1 MRRLWI
7 VAALPVLALGCREG
21 ANKETP
27 VAETNPPPPPPQ
39 QPPPAQPGAA
49 QPMDQ
54 AQPVTGAQ
62 PARGQLLSCQ
72 PGTEIEQT
80 ASRLVELADTNGD
93 GKVSKD
99 EAQSLTN
106 FVVGGFFFR
115 ADTNGDGTVTP
126 DEGRRARSDFMQQ
139 NPEVAALFRGVR
151 SATGKSPFATL
162 AQIVDVDYGKPLTLT
177 EARGA
182 ARNAVNDL
190 YSVADADHD
199 GVITMAEARNA
210 AWQGTRLLGNEAFQ
224 AADTDHDGKLT
235 PAELQD
241 ALRPAADAA
250 FKMADTNDDGKL
262 SEDEAAVA
270 MHQIG
275 RLVGVRLTPQP
286 AGTTPASPNQPGQP
300 GQANPNQAAPNQPG
314 QPNRATPDQ
323 PNRATPGQP
332 GRR

>member
-7 VAALPVLALGCREG
+7 LATLPVLVLGCREG
-21 ANKETP
+21 ADKEAP
-27 VAETNPPPPPPQ
+27 VAETQRASAPPPPPPPQ
-39 QPPPAQPGAA
+39 EPAAQPGAV
-49 QPMDQ
+49 QPMGQ

-62 PARGQLLSCQ
+62 AAQGQLLACQ
-72 PGTEIEQT
+72 PGAEIEQT
-80 ASRLVELADTNGD
+80 ASRLVELADANGD
-93 GKVSKD
+93 GKVSRD

-126 DEGRRARSDFMQQ
+126 DEGRQARNDFMRQ
-139 NPEVAALFRGVR
+139 NPEIAALFRGVR

-162 AQIVDVDYGKPLTLT
+162 AQIVDVDYGKPLTLA
-177 EARGA
+177 EARDA

-190 YSVADADHD
+190 YGVADTNHD
-199 GVITMAEARNA
+199 GVITLAEAREA
-210 AWQGTRLLGNEAFQ
+210 AGQGTRVLGNEAFQ

-235 PAELQD
+235 PTELEN

-262 SEDEAAVA
+262 SEEEAAVA

-275 RLVGVRLTPQP
+275 RLVGVRLTAQP
-286 AGTTPASPNQPGQP
+286 AGATPTTPGQAAPNQPGQP
-300 GQANPNQAAPNQPG
+300 GQANPNQASPNQPRS
-314 QPNRATPDQ
+314 PR
-323 PNRATPGQP
+323 
-332 GRR
+332 